1 MIKDCH
7 VGVKGVI
14 RVGDKCLV
22 LRRNDGTLTYWD
34 APGGRVDDD
43 ESLTET
49 LTRELSEEL
58 PCLKNYQIGKVVD
71 AYRLGKNIKDGRGLV
86 FIFYRVDAEPFE
98 VELTDVHEGYVWVTK
113 DDVSQLLTSEPN
125 IEQGYYDAIVAA
137 LD

>member
-14 RVGDKCLV
+14 CVGDKCLV
-22 LRRNDGTLTYWD
+22 LKRNDGTLLYWD

-43 ESLTET
+43 ESLKET

-58 PCLKNYQIGKVVD
+58 PCLKSYSIGKVVD

-86 FIFYRVDAEPFE
+86 FVFYRVDAEPFE
-98 VELTDVHEGYVWVTK
+98 VELTDVHEGFVWVGK
-113 DDVSQLLTSEPN
+113 EDVHTLLTSGPH

-137 LD
+137 LS